1 MATTAPTN
9 EQGNPGGIRH
19 TYMSHG
25 GASSWV
31 ADPLERSYDLK
42 FPQSVA
48 VFDRM
53 RSEDGHVGSVL
64 NAVGL
69 SVQRAP
75 WDLDTE
81 GVDDRVAQFVRS
93 ELGLPAPGEARA
105 RRRRHGISWQDHVEQ
120 ACQML
125 WAGFAVFEQ
134 VYEVG
139 PPNREQSG
147 FDGDV
152 VHLRKLAPR
161 LARTIQHI
169 ETGPDG
175 GLEAVWQKQLSGTFE
190 KPVRLGVER
199 VVVYSHQMEGADWYG
214 RSILRQA
221 YKNWLIKDVL
231 IRLDAQAAERNS
243 MGIPEVTYN
252 AEKPEQRAMADAIAQ
267 SLRAGE
273 SAGVGI
279 PSDMSLNIKGVQGST
294 VNLVERIKYHDQE
307 ITRSALAMVLDLG
320 HDAGARS
327 LGETFLGMFLDSV
340 QAIADSIA
348 ETATEHVVRDLVEW
362 NFGPDEPYPT
372 VTAGDLKAARGISME
387 DLNTLVGA
395 GVVRPDDDLEDYARN
410 RHGLPDRDTES
421 TRVPSEAAA
430 NAETAGALVRA
441 GYLPEDA
448 AAAAGLGELRHS
460 GFPPVTVQRPNDPSP
475 GQLAGQVEASQ
486 PELSGLDE
494 MLTEMIGDYQKRR
507 ARQ

>member
-1 MATTAPTN
+1 MATPPTN
-9 EQGNPGGIRH
+9 EQGTPGGIRPN
-19 TYMSHG
+19 YAAHG
-25 GASSWV
+25 GGSQTWS
-31 ADPLERSYDLK
+31 ADPLERSYDLR

-64 NAVGL
+64 NAVSL

-81 GVDDRVAQFVRS
+81 GVDERVAAFVRS

-105 RRRRHGISWQDHVEQ
+105 RRRRHGISWRNHVEQ
-120 ACQML
+120 ACHML

-134 VYEVG
+134 VYQVG
-139 PPNREQSG
+139 PPNPEQTG
-147 FDGDV
+147 MDGEV

-161 LARTIQHI
+161 LARTIQQI

-175 GLEAVWQKQLSGTFE
+175 GLKAVWQKQLSGSME
-190 KPVRLGVER
+190 KPIRLGVER

-221 YKNWLIKDVL
+221 YRNWLIKDVL
-231 IRLDAQAAERNS
+231 VRLDAQAAERNS

-252 AEKPEQRAMADAIAQ
+252 TDKPEQKATADAIAQ

-273 SAGVGI
+273 SAGVGM

-294 VNLVERIKYHDQE
+294 VDLVERIKYHDQE

-320 HDAGARS
+320 HDRGAQN

-372 VTAGDLKAARGISME
+372 VTAGDLKAARGISVE
-387 DLNTLVGA
+387 DLSALISS
-395 GVVRPDDDLEDYARN
+395 GVVRPDDKLEDQQRAN
-410 RHGLPDRDTES
+410 RGLPERDVDTA
-421 TRVPSEAAA
+421 RVSSGDASG
-430 NAETAGALVRA
+430 AETAGALVRA
-441 GYLPEDA
+441 GFLPEDA
-448 AAAAGLGELRHS
+448 AAVAGLGELRHS
-460 GFPPVTVQRPNDPSP
+460 GFPPVTVSSGRETLTTGVQ
-475 GQLAGQVEASQ
+475 ASQ

-494 MLTEMIGDYQKRR
+494 MLAGMIGDYQKRR
-507 ARQ
+507 SRQ